1 MNTPKRNTS
10 YEKQLEQALRE
21 LRDRTFS
28 YNPAED
34 PLAREAR
41 RTAVTEGRA
50 AAKDTAARLSARTG
64 GYANSY
70 AATAATG
77 AYLASLQTLQE
88 RLPDLVKLAKS
99 VYDSRTKELTDRV
112 SALQKAS
119 EQAYRNWRAEVQD
132 AQTKAAA
139 ETPAASAAE
148 EKTSA
153 DGERLLR
160 ALLQGKTEE
169 ARKVLK
175 LLLSKGISQ
184 KLSAVYREGVQ
195 KLKKQQSGRAD

>member
-1 MNTPKRNTS
+1 M
-10 YEKQLEQALRE
+10 
-21 LRDRTFS
+21 
-28 YNPAED
+28 
-34 PLAREAR
+34 
-41 RTAVTEGRA
+41 
-50 AAKDTAARLSARTG
+50 
-64 GYANSY
+64 
-70 AATAATG
+70 
-77 AYLASLQTLQE
+77 
-88 RLPDLVKLAKS
+88 
-99 VYDSRTKELTDRV
+99 YDSRTKELTDRV

-132 AQTKAAA
+132 AQTKAA
-139 ETPAASAAE
+139 ETPAADAAE

>member
-132 AQTKAAA
+132 AQTKAA
-139 ETPAASAAE
+139 E
-148 EKTSA
+148 TSA

>member
-132 AQTKAAA
+132 AQTKAA
-139 ETPAASAAE
+139 ETPAADAAE

-160 ALLQGKTEE
+160 ALLQGKSVV

>member
-132 AQTKAAA
+132 AQTKAA
-139 ETPAASAAE
+139 ETSAASAAE

>member
-119 EQAYRNWRAEVQD
+119 EQSYRNWRAEVQD
-132 AQTKAAA
+132 AQTKAA
-139 ETPAASAAE
+139 ENPAADAAE

>member
-28 YNPAED
+28 YYPAED

-132 AQTKAAA
+132 AQTKAA
-139 ETPAASAAE
+139 ETPAADAAE